1 MKRRH
6 AIALCALI
14 TLVLALLL
22 YTRPMTLKELCGWD
36 ITQCDEVLAVDFTL
50 PYDGYDPPRLPRGDE
65 RAEQL
70 IELFSRQ
77 KFRRSLLDLPPF
89 YLLYENITIVPQCD
103 ETWQVYF
110 YFPNGDDDSP
120 LSLNVLNHYGDLTIY
135 FPSGHYSFC
144 GASQKEAFLRQVY
157 DIISAEP

>member
-14 TLVLALLL
+14 TFLLALLL
-22 YTRPMTLKELCGWD
+22 YTRPVTLKDLCGWD

-50 PYDGYDPPRLPRGDE
+50 PYDGYDPPRL
-65 RAEQL
+65 
-70 IELFSRQ
+70 FSQQ
-77 KFRRSLLDLPPF
+77 KFRRSLLDLPLF
-89 YLLYENITIVPQCD
+89 YLLYENITLVPQCD
-103 ETWQVYF
+103 EAWWVYF
-110 YFPNGDDDSP
+110 YFPTDDDDSP
-120 LSLNVLNHYGDLTIY
+120 LSLNVISRYGDLTIC
-135 FPSGHYSFC
+135 FPGGHYSFC